1 MKVLLSL
8 FFLTAFI
15 TMGFSQSGSI
25 QDGGNGI
32 KKNNADTTIQV
43 NWADWT
49 SGTTGASGVAAGHF
63 TTDDGVV
70 DISYSGEVYFI
81 QQGTG
86 TNYFNPSSPY
96 LSSAVINAP
105 PAAEMIGLSKAT
117 EKTLSFSQPVN
128 NLFFA
133 VVSLNS
139 NGYKFNRDF
148 EIVST
153 GCGYWGCG
161 TLTKVVNEDGT
172 FQINGSGEPH
182 GVIRFTDSLS
192 SITWTSL
199 TNETWN
205 GFTIGTYGVATVP
218 VEMSSFTGSF
228 SGNQIVLNWSTATE
242 TNNYGWEVER
252 SEDRSQKSED
262 RINADWE
269 TVGFVAGKGTTTEPQ
284 SYTFSSPVTSPVSP
298 AVYRLKQID
307 LDGTISYSKVLTFS
321 SEPVSF
327 GLFQNY
333 PNPFNPSTTISYSL
347 PEKGFVKLILFDVL
361 GREIT
366 TLVNQEKEAGLD
378 AVTLDASLLSA
389 GTYYYSL
396 TFNGKTETRSMLLV
410 K

>member
-1 MKVLLSL
+1 MKLLLSL
-8 FFLTAFI
+8 FFLNAFLTI
-15 TMGFSQSGSI
+15 GFSQSGSK
-25 QDGGNGI
+25 QDDGNGI
-32 KKNNADTTIQV
+32 KKANADTTIQV

-49 SGTTGASGVAAGHF
+49 SGTTGSSGVAAGHF

-86 TNYFNPSSPY
+86 TNYFDPGTPF

-199 TNETWN
+199 TNESWN

-218 VEMSSFTGSF
+218 VEMVSFTGSV
-228 SGNQIVLNWSTATE
+228 SDNRVTLNWQTATE
-242 TNNYGWEVER
+242 TNNYGWEVQ
-252 SEDRSQKSED
+252 SAGTSTPLSDRS
-262 RINADWE
+262 ADWE

-307 LDGTISYSKVLTFS
+307 LDGTTAYSKILTLN
-321 SEPVSF
+321 SEPATF

-347 PEKGFVKLILFDVL
+347 PEKGFVKLTLFDVL